1 MDKKGFTLIEV
12 IGVVI
17 ILASIVLIIT
27 PNINNS
33 LKNSKNKAFDVQI
46 EEIKSATKSWVAL
59 NSENT
64 PKEDNEEVI
73 INLLQLK
80 LSGLI
85 AYDFKNPKTGELF
98 PDDMMIKIIKKGLA
112 YTYVV
117 LTDTGTSNN
126 SGIDPF
132 GPQIV
137 LNGGVYLYLE
147 VGEFGSI
154 PGATYKDKLGN
165 NVSVSDITYE
175 KDGVAV
181 SGIDY
186 NNLGKYVVTYSVT
199 LDGKTNSIKRYV
211 EIVDT
216 KAPTI
221 LVDGYSDNVCVDI
234 EISSSFTLPTMKV
247 TDNYTSS
254 LLIDKKVIGNI
265 SNIPGI
271 KRITYRA
278 TDSSGNSSEFILCI
292 NMRDTIKP
300 VITNVENVYNASL
313 KKNVITVSA
322 SDTGTGLNRLAY
334 SFDDG
339 KTWQENNYFISDES
353 LIVRVRDKVGLIS
366 DGVEVI
372 INNEIAIIDK
382 PQGSVVYFDV
392 TTGSVCDNYHEDNS
406 LTGYNGTSSTK
417 TTDNQNGCLKFYA
430 FNYTEGDT
438 KANLILDHN
447 TTGVTF
453 GGSSSSNANGPEK
466 ALPQLRTDT
475 DSWVGTETPDNYTV
489 SQTTGGNY
497 TIPYKDEG
505 YKARLITANEVAR
518 ITGNTAFDESN
529 VSDSFFFDTNEI
541 AVNQSPTC
549 KKGNISGCGYG
560 WLYDRSST
568 YCAARGCFNNASSG
582 ATEIGYWTATSVS
595 GSSISLW
602 GIDSLGGIGTF
613 AYGKEIGVRPVIE
626 VLSSKLVRKAKAFVI
641 TKSQGSV
648 VYFDVTTGN
657 VCNNYHEDNSITG
670 YNGTSSTKT
679 TNNQNGCLRF
689 YAFNYTNGDARA
701 SLILDHNTTGVT
713 YWTNSSIS
721 NNTNGPVIVLEQL
734 KTDTN
739 SWVGTEILSNYTVSQ
754 SGYGNYT
761 IPYKDEGYKARLI
774 TANEVAKITGN
785 TSFNE
790 STTSKDNWFL
800 FDTNSNQVTSS
811 THSYGWLY
819 DRTHVS
825 CEENGC
831 LSNADSS
838 MTGYGY
844 WTSTSIFG
852 SSDAIWRIGNG
863 GGLHY
868 GPGNDGVTVG
878 VRPVIE
884 VLASKL
890 ISNVK
895 VSLID
900 KAQGGIIYFDVTT
913 GNVCN
918 NYHSDNSLTG
928 YNGTSST
935 KTTNNQNSCL
945 KFYAFNYTKDTVRT
959 NLILDHNTTGVTY
972 WTNTGVTSNANGPV
986 TVLAQLKT
994 DTNSWVGTETPN
1006 NYTVSQ
1012 TGYGNYTIPYK
1023 NEGYKARLITADE
1036 VAKITGNTSFSEST
1050 TSYSNWFYFDT
1061 NTQTNNSSWDALRN
1075 YGWLYDR
1082 ASTACADYGCL
1093 NNADSEMTGYG
1104 FWTGTSAFGNASY
1117 AWVVNCDDIVYGL
1130 NVDLGDGR
1138 GVRPVIEVL
1147 SSKLVK

>member
-278 TDSSGNSSEFILCI
+278 TDGSGNSSEFILCI

-447 TTGVTF
+447 TTGVT
-453 GGSSSSNANGPEK
+453 
-466 ALPQLRTDT
+466 
-475 DSWVGTETPDNYTV
+475 
-489 SQTTGGNY
+489 
-497 TIPYKDEG
+497 
-505 YKARLITANEVAR
+505 
-518 ITGNTAFDESN
+518 
-529 VSDSFFFDTNEI
+529 
-541 AVNQSPTC
+541 
-549 KKGNISGCGYG
+549 
-560 WLYDRSST
+560 
-568 YCAARGCFNNASSG
+568 
-582 ATEIGYWTATSVS
+582 
-595 GSSISLW
+595 
-602 GIDSLGGIGTF
+602 
-613 AYGKEIGVRPVIE
+613 
-626 VLSSKLVRKAKAFVI
+626 
-641 TKSQGSV
+641 
-648 VYFDVTTGN
+648 
-657 VCNNYHEDNSITG
+657 
-670 YNGTSSTKT
+670 
-679 TNNQNGCLRF
+679 
-689 YAFNYTNGDARA
+689 
-701 SLILDHNTTGVT
+701 

-754 SGYGNYT
+754 S
-761 IPYKDEGYKARLI
+761 
-774 TANEVAKITGN
+774 
-785 TSFNE
+785 
-790 STTSKDNWFL
+790 
-800 FDTNSNQVTSS
+800 
-811 THSYGWLY
+811 
-819 DRTHVS
+819 
-825 CEENGC
+825 
-831 LSNADSS
+831 
-838 MTGYGY
+838 
-844 WTSTSIFG
+844 
-852 SSDAIWRIGNG
+852 
-863 GGLHY
+863 
-868 GPGNDGVTVG
+868 
-878 VRPVIE
+878 
-884 VLASKL
+884 
-890 ISNVK
+890 
-895 VSLID
+895 
-900 KAQGGIIYFDVTT
+900 
-913 GNVCN
+913 
-918 NYHSDNSLTG
+918 
-928 YNGTSST
+928 
-935 KTTNNQNSCL
+935 
-945 KFYAFNYTKDTVRT
+945 
-959 NLILDHNTTGVTY
+959 
-972 WTNTGVTSNANGPV
+972 
-986 TVLAQLKT
+986 
-994 DTNSWVGTETPN
+994 
-1006 NYTVSQ
+1006 
-1012 TGYGNYTIPYK
+1012 GYGNYTIPYK

>member
-447 TTGVTF
+447 TTGVVTWKASEGF
-453 GGSSSSNANGPEK
+453 STVVDGSGGPVEVLDSLK
-466 ALPQLRTDT
+466 LDT
-475 DSWVGTETPDNYTV
+475 NSWLGTENLSNYTLV
-489 SQTTGGNY
+489 QENSGNY
-497 TIPYKDEG
+497 TIPYKDE
-505 YKARLITANEVAR
+505 N
-518 ITGNTAFDESN
+518 
-529 VSDSFFFDTNEI
+529 
-541 AVNQSPTC
+541 
-549 KKGNISGCGYG
+549 
-560 WLYDRSST
+560 
-568 YCAARGCFNNASSG
+568 
-582 ATEIGYWTATSVS
+582 
-595 GSSISLW
+595 
-602 GIDSLGGIGTF
+602 
-613 AYGKEIGVRPVIE
+613 
-626 VLSSKLVRKAKAFVI
+626 
-641 TKSQGSV
+641 
-648 VYFDVTTGN
+648 
-657 VCNNYHEDNSITG
+657 
-670 YNGTSSTKT
+670 
-679 TNNQNGCLRF
+679 
-689 YAFNYTNGDARA
+689 
-701 SLILDHNTTGVT
+701 
-713 YWTNSSIS
+713 
-721 NNTNGPVIVLEQL
+721 
-734 KTDTN
+734 
-739 SWVGTEILSNYTVSQ
+739 
-754 SGYGNYT
+754 
-761 IPYKDEGYKARLI
+761 YKARLI
-774 TANEVAKITGN
+774 TANEVAKIA
-785 TSFNE
+785 TSTEFDE
-790 STTSKDNWFL
+790 SNYEDHILDFEYN
-800 FDTNSNQVTSS
+800 
-811 THSYGWLY
+811 YEWLS
-819 DRTHVS
+819 DRTS
-825 CEENGC
+825 INCEDLNC
-831 LSNADSS
+831 LNNADSS
-838 MTGYGY
+838 MTGQGY
-844 WTSTSIFG
+844 WTSTLLST
-852 SSDAIWRIGNG
+852 DNVVAWCVN
-863 GGLHY
+863 
-868 GPGNDGVTVG
+868 
-878 VRPVIE
+878 
-884 VLASKL
+884 AS
-890 ISNVK
+890 
-895 VSLID
+895 
-900 KAQGGIIYFDVTT
+900 
-913 GNVCN
+913 
-918 NYHSDNSLTG
+918 
-928 YNGTSST
+928 
-935 KTTNNQNSCL
+935 SCL
-945 KFYAFNYTKDTVRT
+945 Q
-959 NLILDHNTTGVTY
+959 G
-972 WTNTGVTSNANGPV
+972 ANV
-986 TVLAQLKT
+986 
-994 DTNSWVGTETPN
+994 N
-1006 NYTVSQ
+1006 
-1012 TGYGNYTIPYK
+1012 
-1023 NEGYKARLITADE
+1023 
-1036 VAKITGNTSFSEST
+1036 
-1050 TSYSNWFYFDT
+1050 
-1061 NTQTNNSSWDALRN
+1061 
-1075 YGWLYDR
+1075 
-1082 ASTACADYGCL
+1082 L
-1093 NNADSEMTGYG
+1093 NNM
-1104 FWTGTSAFGNASY
+1104 
-1117 AWVVNCDDIVYGL
+1117 C
-1130 NVDLGDGR
+1130 